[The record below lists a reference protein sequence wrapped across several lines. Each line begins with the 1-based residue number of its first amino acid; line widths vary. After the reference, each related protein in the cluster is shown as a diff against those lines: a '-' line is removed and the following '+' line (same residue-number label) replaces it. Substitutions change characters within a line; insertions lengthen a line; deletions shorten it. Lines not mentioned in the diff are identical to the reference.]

1 MVGLMSDA
9 HDAADPVPPGDGSAV
24 HARLVEAREAARAQ
38 IVALS
43 AEYEGIVEANALIAV
58 DDEHDPEGSNTAF
71 ERAHVSAL
79 LDRTRDHLAAVDQA
93 LERLDR
99 GTYGRCASCGE
110 PIPPER
116 LDALPATVTCVRC
129 AAARPR

>member
-9 HDAADPVPPGDGSAV
+9 HDASDPATPGDESAV
-24 HARLVEAREAARAQ
+24 RARLADAREAARAQ

-43 AEYEGIVEANALIAV
+43 AEYDGIVEANALIAV

-79 LDRTRDHLAAVDQA
+79 LAQTREHLDAVDAAVA
-93 LERLDR
+93 RLDR
-99 GTYGRCASCGE
+99 GTYGQCEICGE
-110 PIPPER
+110 AIPPER
-116 LDALPATVTCVRC
+116 LDALPATATCVNC
-129 AAARPR
+129 AAGRPR